1 MLLGINS
8 DFEPASSTGT
18 YNSLATVVAAGVS
31 SQVID
36 LGGPAIT
43 GNGGTTQNGRDLGP
57 GANANG
63 PWLVVAL
70 NNVTVS
76 ATNTTLQFK
85 LQGAP
90 DNGSGAPGT
99 YTDYLLSPAYTA
111 AELAAVTGEQFFFPI
126 ILPPRPPGVLPPRYL
141 QLAYVS
147 ANGSVT
153 AGTIYAGLSTGRS
166 DWYAE
171 NANFTP
177 PPTSGA
183 G

>member
-18 YNSLATVVAAGVS
+18 YNSLATVSAAGTS
-31 SQVID
+31 SQALD
-36 LGGPAIT
+36 LGGPAIFGT
-43 GNGGTTQNGRDLGP
+43 GPNGRDLGP
-57 GANANG
+57 GTNGNG
-63 PWLVVAL
+63 PFLVVAL
-70 NNVTVS
+70 NNVTTS

-90 DNGSGAPGT
+90 DNSGVPGT
-99 YTDYLLSPAYTA
+99 WTDYLLSPAYTV
-111 AELAAVTGEQFFFPI
+111 AELQAMTGEQFFFPI
-126 ILPPRPPGVLPPRYL
+126 TLPPRPPGVAPPRFY

-147 ANGSVT
+147 ANGSIT
-153 AGTIYAGLSTGRS
+153 AGTIYAGLANGRT
-166 DWYAE
+166 DWTAGNE
-171 NANFTP
+171 NFTP